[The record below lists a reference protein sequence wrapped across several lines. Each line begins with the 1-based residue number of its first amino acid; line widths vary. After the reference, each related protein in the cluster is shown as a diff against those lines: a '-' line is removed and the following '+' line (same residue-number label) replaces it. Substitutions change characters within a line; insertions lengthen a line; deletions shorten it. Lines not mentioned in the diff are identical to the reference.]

1 MISCYKAL
9 YNITNGIAD
18 MSMKEHG
25 LNSIDHLKKA
35 WATLFDGFMI
45 EAKWL
50 SGDQVPTREDYL
62 RNGIITS
69 GAPLLFMHLLFM
81 LGHDLTDENN
91 DHMSWIISCP
101 AKIMRL
107 WDDMGSAK
115 DEAQEG
121 LDGSYKELYLKESPH
136 SDAEEHMLEMIA
148 GEWEGLNREC
158 FSRTRSSLS
167 PTFIR
172 ASLNFARMVSVMY
185 GYDHEHRL
193 PVLED
198 YTRMLLF

>member
-1 MISCYKAL
+1 M
-9 YNITNGIAD
+9 
-18 MSMKEHG
+18 
-25 LNSIDHLKKA
+25 
-35 WATLFDGFMI
+35 
-45 EAKWL
+45 
-50 SGDQVPTREDYL
+50 Q
-62 RNGIITS
+62 
-69 GAPLLFMHLLFM
+69 
-81 LGHDLTDENN
+81 
-91 DHMSWIISCP
+91 
-101 AKIMRL
+101 
-107 WDDMGSAK
+107 

-136 SDAEEHMLEMIA
+136 SNAEGHMLEMIA
-148 GEWEGLNREC
+148 DEWEGLNREC